1 MDLVWKA
8 AFYVQVPTPYRLSEM
23 DGVRANIDSFR
34 DSFSNRSDFESI
46 KSAVLGV
53 LAKDE
58 FWRQETYEYGCAKN
72 DRIINI
78 GIEYVLDGQEEVVG
92 LRLSATLTKLM
103 QSKSK

>member
-8 AFYVQVPTPYRLSEM
+8 TFYVQVPTPYRLSKL
-23 DGVRANIDSFR
+23 DSVKANIDSFQ
-34 DSFSNRSDFESI
+34 DLFDNRSDFESI
-46 KSAVLGV
+46 KSAVLDV

-58 FWRQETYEYGCAKN
+58 FWRQETYRIQCAEN
-72 DRIINI
+72 DRIDI
-78 GIEYVLDGQEEVVG
+78 GIEYVLGGQEEVVG